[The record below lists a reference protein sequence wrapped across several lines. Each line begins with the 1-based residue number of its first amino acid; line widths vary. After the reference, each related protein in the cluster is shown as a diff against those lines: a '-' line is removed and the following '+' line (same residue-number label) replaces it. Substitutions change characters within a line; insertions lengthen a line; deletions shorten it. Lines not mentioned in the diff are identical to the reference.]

1 MKKKKLKK
9 RISELNQ
16 DIDCLLIENE
26 KLRNIISG
34 IQSYVKSYYGSEIKV
49 IDMNGIIEFK
59 K

>member
-34 IQSYVKSYYGSEIKV
+34 IQSYVKAYCGSEIKV
-49 IDMNGIIEFK
+49 IDTNGIIEFK